1 MNVGVASNDVFSA
14 IADPTRREI
23 LRLLQAGPSD
33 VGSLAARFPISRP
46 AISKHLAALQ
56 RAGLVFG
63 RPQGRNNVYEAR
75 TEPLAE
81 VRAWIDD
88 FWGDRLA
95 LLKRV
100 AEGDS

>member
-1 MNVGVASNDVFSA
+1 MEPGHSDAVFAA

-23 LRLLQAGPSD
+23 LRLLQVSPSD
-33 VGSLAARFPISRP
+33 VGSLAARFPVSRP
-46 AISKHLAALQ
+46 AVSKHLAALH
-56 RAGLVFG
+56 RAGLVACRPEG
-63 RPQGRNNVYEAR
+63 RSNIYEAKS
-75 TEPLAE
+75 EPLAA
-81 VRAWIDD
+81 VRAWLDE